1 MTEKHRAKMASL
13 KDAPAGIETDGQ
25 GNIIPFEKRTKDDRE
40 KVMDAIAGK
49 LHGENDVA
57 ADQPAN
63 TTPK

>member
-1 MTEKHRAKMASL
+1 MTEKHRAKMAPL

-40 KVMDAIAGK
+40 KVMDTIAAK

-57 ADQPAN
+57 ANQPAN